1 MKVILK
7 EEYLAIPDDITVTI
21 KARKVV
27 VKGPKGEVSQD
38 LSHVQCDITR
48 VTMNTKKMTG
58 DYVRVAIWN
67 GAYRRICSVKTVLGL
82 INNMFVGVTE
92 GFRYRMK
99 LVYAHFPIS
108 AVISKDGSQVE
119 IKNFLGGK
127 KTHLIKLA
135 KDCKVFLNK
144 DAKDEL
150 VFDGIDKH
158 ALSQSCARVTQVC
171 NIGNK
176 DERKFLDGIFVSQ
189 KTLTNPK
196 D

>member
-1 MKVILK
+1 MS
-7 EEYLAIPDDITVTI
+7 T
-21 KARKVV
+21 RKM
-27 VKGPKGEVSQD
+27 KGE
-38 LSHVQCDITR
+38 H
-48 VTMNTKKMTG
+48 
-58 DYVRVAIWN
+58 VRVAMW
-67 GAYRRICSVKTVLGL
+67 GGHYRRICAVKTVIGL

-108 AVISKDGSQVE
+108 AVIAKDGKQIE

-158 ALSQSCARVTQVC
+158 ALSQSCARVSQVC

>member
-1 MKVILK
+1 MRVILK
-7 EEYLAIPDDITVTI
+7 EEYLKIPDDVEVTV
-21 KARKVV
+21 KARKVT
-27 VKGPKGEVSQD
+27 VKGPKGEVKKD
-38 LSHVQCDITR
+38 LSHVQADMAI
-48 VTMNTKKMTG
+48 VDMATKKLQG
-58 DYVRVAIWN
+58 KYVRVAIWN
-67 GAYRRICSVKTVLGL
+67 GQYRRICAVQTLVGL

-108 AVISKDGSQVE
+108 AVIAKDKTQVE

-135 KDCKVFLNK
+135 PNCTVFLNK

-158 ALSQSCARVTQVC
+158 ALSQSCAQVMQVC
-171 NIGNK
+171 NIGDK